1 MKICSLQSNFSP
13 LPEKQD
19 VDILLTTPAM
29 RFQLSKQEV
38 KKNIAVELANMV
50 GKGSTDYQ
58 WEVHVW
64 S

>member
-29 RFQLSKQEV
+29 RFQLSKQV
-38 KKNIAVELANMV
+38 KNIAVELAAMV

-58 WEVHVW
+58 QGVHVW